1 MASQRWIPCRL
12 KLTDVQ
18 ALINGHQQLEAVVRA
33 LRKTNWAGAETAIAA
48 LAPLDQWIA
57 DLYNR
62 AEPFWLRYL
71 QSGNRMIADGESVQP
86 NVDITAPSEVAMTE
100 AESR

>member
-12 KLTDVQ
+12 KLSDVQ
-18 ALINGHQQLEAVVRA
+18 ALINGHQQIAAVVSA

-71 QSGNRMIADGESVQP
+71 QSGNRMITDGEVATP
-86 NVDITAPSEVAMTE
+86 NVDTPEPSLVAMT
-100 AESR
+100 ASKSG